1 MLEKVILAPY
11 YFTLKLRHFLYDKGI
26 FKVSTCE
33 VPTICVG
40 NITAGGTG
48 KTPHTEM
55 ILRLLLHSDDW
66 AYSNI
71 AELSRGHKRMS
82 GGFQLV
88 SRDGNVNEYG
98 DEALQI
104 KKKFPSVVVAV
115 DRKRVEGCDL
125 LCHPEKLKTYKRA
138 RSCAN
143 VEIRK
148 SDIIVLDDSFQY
160 RSLDSYYKII
170 LVDYNRPT
178 YKDNLLPFG
187 RLRDLPERLIC
198 ADILIVTKC
207 PVFVSDEERLQW
219 AEKLG
224 IRDFNP
230 ETCTG
235 IDKKGGSKT
244 LLFTS
249 INYKPLEPVYEQA
262 NPRYSYSK
270 HLILFSGIAKDTPLR
285 SYLSDNYKIVKRFTF
300 MDHHNYNRWDIN
312 KIMHSVKENP
322 TAVVA
327 TTEKDCQR
335 IMDYKKIP
343 DKLKERL
350 FKVPIEVGFLTDNE
364 RDIFETTLLTAL
376 RNFHQVNQH

>member
-11 YFTLKLRHFLYDKGI
+11 YGILKLRHFFYDKGI
-26 FKVSTCE
+26 FKVSTSE

-55 ILRLLLHSDDW
+55 ILRYLLHSDDW

-71 AELSRGHKRMS
+71 AELSRGHKRLS
-82 GGFQLV
+82 GGFQIV

-104 KKKFPSVVVAV
+104 KKKFPSVTVAV

-125 LCHPEKLKTYKRA
+125 LTHPEKIKTCKRA
-138 RSCAN
+138 RSCAGED
-143 VEIRK
+143 VPK
-148 SDIIVLDDSFQY
+148 ADIIVLDDSFQY
-160 RSLDSYYKII
+160 RSLNAYYKII
-170 LVDYNRPT
+170 LVDYNSPT
-178 YKDNLLPFG
+178 YKDRLLPFG
-187 RLRDLPERLIC
+187 RLRDLPERLVC
-198 ADILIVTKC
+198 ADILVVTKC
-207 PVFVSDEERLQW
+207 PVFVPDEERLEW
-219 AEKLG
+219 AKNLG
-224 IRDFNP
+224 IKDFDLK
-230 ETCTG
+230 TCTG
-235 IDKKGGSKT
+235 IDRKGKKKT

-262 NPRYSYSK
+262 DNRYSYSK

-285 SYLSDNYKIVKRFTF
+285 RYLSDNYKIVKRFTF
-300 MDHHNYNRWDIN
+300 MDHHNYNRWDIR
-312 KIMHSVKENP
+312 KIMRAVKENP

-343 DKLKERL
+343 DMLKERL
-350 FKVPIEVGFLTDNE
+350 FKVPIEVGFLTE
-364 RDIFETTLLTAL
+364 EEKSIFENTLATAL
-376 RNFHQVNQH
+376 RNFHKDY

>member
-11 YFTLKLRHFLYDKGI
+11 YGILKLRHFLYDKGI
-26 FKVSTCE
+26 FKVSTSE

-55 ILRLLLHSDDW
+55 ILRYLLHSDDW

-71 AELSRGHKRMS
+71 AELSRGHKRLS
-82 GGFQLV
+82 GGFQIV

-104 KKKFPSVVVAV
+104 KKKFPSVTVAV
-115 DRKRVEGCDL
+115 DRRRVEGCDL
-125 LCHPEKLKTYKRA
+125 LTHPEKIRTSKRA

-143 VEIRK
+143 EDVPK
-148 SDIIVLDDSFQY
+148 ADIIVLDDSFQY
-160 RSLDSYYKII
+160 RSLNAYYKII
-170 LVDYNRPT
+170 LVDYNSPT
-178 YKDNLLPFG
+178 YKDRLLPFG
-187 RLRDLPERLIC
+187 RLRDLPERLVC

-207 PVFVSDEERLQW
+207 PVFVPDEERLEW
-219 AEKLG
+219 AKNFG
-224 IRDFNP
+224 IKDFDLK
-230 ETCTG
+230 TCTG
-235 IDKKGGSKT
+235 IDRKGMKKT

-249 INYKPLEPVYEQA
+249 INYKPLEPVYDQA
-262 NPRYSYSK
+262 DNRYSYSK

-285 SYLSDNYKIVKRFTF
+285 RYLSDNYKIVKRFTF
-300 MDHHNYNRWDIN
+300 MDHHNYNRWDIR
-312 KIMHSVKENP
+312 KIMRAVKENP

-343 DKLKERL
+343 DMLKERL
-350 FKVPIEVGFLTDNE
+350 FKVPIEVGFLTE
-364 RDIFETTLLTAL
+364 EEKSIFENTLATAL
-376 RNFHQVNQH
+376 RNFHKDY